1 MQVHVQLSVSI
12 TIPGTDQPVKIQQ
25 WVPVEVP
32 TPKPAEPTSAA
43 APAKADTTAAKPA
56 YRLKLAAHG
65 SKFAP
70 TPVEVD
76 GTLCELPACVAQVL
90 REVAGGNAKVRFRA
104 ETKAKLQAHLPW
116 VLALLKPD
124 ASAKVIAR
132 RHQYIVQ
139 PELPPLIRLE
149 E

>member
-1 MQVHVQLSVSI
+1 MQVHVQLNLSI
-12 TIPGTDQPVKIQQ
+12 TIPGHDQPVKIQQ
-25 WVPVEVP
+25 WVPAEVP
-32 TPKPAEPTSAA
+32 IPNPPEPVSDT

-56 YRLKLAAHG
+56 CRLKLAAHG

-76 GTLCELPACVAQVL
+76 GNLCELPACVAQVL
-90 REVAGGNAKVRFRA
+90 REVASGAAKVRFRA

-116 VLALLKPD
+116 VLSLLKPD
-124 ASAKVIAR
+124 AAAKVIAR